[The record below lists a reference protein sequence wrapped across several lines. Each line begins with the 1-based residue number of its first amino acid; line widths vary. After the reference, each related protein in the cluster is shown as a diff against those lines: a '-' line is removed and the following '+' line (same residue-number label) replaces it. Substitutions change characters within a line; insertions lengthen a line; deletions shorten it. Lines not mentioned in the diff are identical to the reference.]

1 MATVW
6 KGSQAVN
13 LVSIERS
20 WTREKGW
27 SAVYVYDGEWSLI
40 DAARTNSL
48 YINYAADIQ
57 VRRDRNKGE
66 LRVTFANTDNSEP
79 DLNTEQ
85 SNTWIFTPYKVQKNI
100 EEHPNYVGLADIS
113 SEEGYLQRILLAV
126 ENYKAKVAAG
136 IEAESTDKDLVFSLS
151 DYVTLKGTSAQ
162 QTLAE
167 ELADL
172 VLRGHTTY
180 DTTKYSLR
188 NTKVVPPNTNLTV
201 DHIGTESQWDTVQ
214 LVNLILSGPP
224 TVTTS
229 SIIGDIIGTFPN
241 DKWLKES
248 PTITELSSGKFEITT
263 EFVNQKADELPTQI
277 YPLFTG

>member
-1 MATVW
+1 MAAIW
-6 KGSQAVN
+6 KGSTAIQLESV
-13 LVSIERS
+13 ERS

-27 SAVYVYDGEWSLI
+27 SSVYIYKGEWSLI
-40 DAARTNSL
+40 DAARSNSL
-48 YINYAADIQ
+48 YIDYAADIQ
-57 VRRDRNKGE
+57 VRRDRNLGE

-85 SNTWIFTPYKVQKNI
+85 SNTWTFTPNKIQKNI

-113 SEEGYLQRILLAV
+113 SEEGYLQRVLLSV

-136 IEAESTDKDLVFSLS
+136 IEAQDTNKDLVFSLS
-151 DYVTLKGTSAQ
+151 NYVTLKGTAAQ
-162 QTLAE
+162 QTLAG

-180 DTTKYSLR
+180 DVTKYSLR
-188 NTKVVPPNTNLTV
+188 NVKIVPPNTNLTV
-201 DHIGTESQWDTVQ
+201 DHVGTEKQWTTVQ

-229 SIIGDIIGTFPN
+229 SIIGDIIGVFN
-241 DKWLKES
+241 SDKWLKEA
-248 PTITELSSGKFEITT
+248 PTINERYDGKFEIVT
-263 EFVNQKADELPTQI
+263 EWINQKSDELPTEI
-277 YPLFTG
+277 YPAFTG